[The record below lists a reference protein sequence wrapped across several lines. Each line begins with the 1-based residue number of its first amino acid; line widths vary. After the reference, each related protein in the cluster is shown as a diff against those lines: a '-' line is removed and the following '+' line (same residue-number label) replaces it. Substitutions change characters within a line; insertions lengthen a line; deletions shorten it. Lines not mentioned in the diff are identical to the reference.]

1 MTMSKRLLTTDIYRR
16 MSVAVVL
23 VAITQTLAA
32 QEVVDSVLYRFCY
45 TSAIRRIEN
54 KKPRI
59 DEHWLDIGRN
69 GVSKYHS
76 RAEYDRTQLADSVRR
91 AGGTT
96 QDILNAHHREQ
107 LPTPNM
113 KYVCMK
119 NCPAEGTQTVY
130 WHGLESYKFADQSS
144 PQWTLLDGDTIIL
157 GHACHKAEASYNG
170 RKWTAW
176 YAEDIAISDGPFR
189 LCGLPGL
196 VMSAYDRSGDV
207 RFDCFAI
214 CTDVHDAITLP
225 EGKYSTTTPEKLER
239 AIVHLESDPLGSV
252 TRYMD
257 MKGVKANVRT
267 ASGAGTTGQASEKPV
282 LIERYTEPYER
293 E

>member
-1 MTMSKRLLTTDIYRR
+1 MSKRLLTTDIYRR

-130 WHGLESYKFADQSS
+130 WHGLE
-144 PQWTLLDGDTIIL
+144 
-157 GHACHKAEASYNG
+157 
-170 RKWTAW
+170 
-176 YAEDIAISDGPFR
+176 
-189 LCGLPGL
+189 
-196 VMSAYDRSGDV
+196 
-207 RFDCFAI
+207 
-214 CTDVHDAITLP
+214 
-225 EGKYSTTTPEKLER
+225 
-239 AIVHLESDPLGSV
+239 
-252 TRYMD
+252 
-257 MKGVKANVRT
+257 
-267 ASGAGTTGQASEKPV
+267 
-282 LIERYTEPYER
+282 
-293 E
+293 